1 MTGNSVV
8 RNKTNERHGLF
19 RGIESCDVAY
29 YRAPTARRQHSESRY
44 GTEQGSP
51 RITLG
56 SLCQELQHRCDVMV
70 EITHPVDHEVQCFGH
85 FIAESFSVGVDQLM
99 QSLLVE
105 GARADGEP
113 LCVECCLDVHHSL
126 RSLPL
131 QLAIGGLQGE
141 QTAFLTRLPS
151 NRRQPAIIG

>member
-1 MTGNSVV
+1 MPSNSVV

-19 RGIESCDVAY
+19 RGIESCDVSHY
-29 YRAPTARRQHSESRY
+29 SAPSACRQHSEARY

-51 RITLG
+51 RIALC
-56 SLCQELQHRCDVMV
+56 SLCQEFQHRSNVTI
-70 EITHPVDHEVQCFGH
+70 ETTHSVDHEVQSLSH
-85 FIAESFSVGVDQLM
+85 FTTESFSVGIDQLT

-113 LCVECCLDVHHSL
+113 PCVERSLDVHHSL

-131 QLAIGGLQGE
+131 
-141 QTAFLTRLPS
+141 
-151 NRRQPAIIG
+151 

>member
-1 MTGNSVV
+1 MPGNSVV
-8 RNKTNERHGLF
+8 RNTTNERHGLF

-70 EITHPVDHEVQCFGH
+70 KVTYPIDHEVQSLSH
-85 FIAESFSVGVDQLM
+85 FITESFSVGIDQLM
-99 QSLLVE
+99 QNLLVE
-105 GARADGEP
+105 GARTNGETP
-113 LCVECCLDVHHSL
+113 CVERSLDVHESL

-131 QLAIGGLQGE
+131 
-141 QTAFLTRLPS
+141 
-151 NRRQPAIIG
+151 